1 MTQKTTKSVKKPT
14 AQKTNTTVP
23 TVEYKG
29 SQLLRM
35 VRYDNR
41 IARIVIDADKMY
53 TFAEA
58 DKLISNYLKKG

>member
-1 MTQKTTKSVKKPT
+1 MTQKTTKSVKNPT
-14 AQKTNTTVP
+14 VPKINTTVP